1 MGQIRGEM
9 LPEPEALFGQHKTEA
24 EKTKPVASTIGAY
37 RGVFLER
44 EWTYR
49 KLGLEGA

>member
-1 MGQIRGEM
+1 M

-24 EKTKPVASTIGAY
+24 EKTKKVARTIGGSSRKD

-44 EWTYR
+44 ERTCR